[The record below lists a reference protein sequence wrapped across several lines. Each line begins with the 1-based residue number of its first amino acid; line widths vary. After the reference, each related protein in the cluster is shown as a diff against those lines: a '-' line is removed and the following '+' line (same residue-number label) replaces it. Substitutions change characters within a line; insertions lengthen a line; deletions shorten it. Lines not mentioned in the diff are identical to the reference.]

1 MSDYLINF
9 SDSCITAKFVQRAKR
24 FLIEVLYKEKKFW
37 AHTNNTGSMLG
48 LLNPGNDVLLS
59 YSNNPKRKYAY
70 TLELIK
76 KFDFWV
82 GVNTMIPNKILYL
95 AWKNNCI
102 PELKKYNS
110 FQKEKK
116 IGKSRLDAF
125 LEGPDGELWIEAK
138 NVTLVEDDVAF
149 FPDAVTER
157 GQKHIKELIELSK
170 SNKRV
175 ALFFLIQRPDSKCF
189 APADFIDLKYS
200 KLFYE
205 AIKHGIEIWPY
216 TCIISNF
223 GIKLDKRLN
232 VL

>member
-24 FLIEVLYKEKKFW
+24 FLIEVLYNEKKFW

-76 KFDFWV
+76 KYDFWV

-95 AWKNNCI
+95 AWKNNYI
-102 PELKKYNS
+102 PELKKYKS

-125 LEGPDGELWIEAK
+125 LKGPDGELWIEAK
-138 NVTLVEDDVAF
+138 NVTLVEDDVAY

-157 GQKHIKELIELSK
+157 GQKHIKELIEISK

-189 APADFIDLKYS
+189 APADFIDLNYS

-205 AIKHGIEIWPY
+205 AINHGIEIWPY
-216 TCIISNF
+216 TCIISNS
-223 GIKLDKRLN
+223 GIKLGKRLK